1 MDAAGK
7 GKFTKCKSSLQNVNL
22 FGKMHK
28 AVTITKHYTTY
39 NKNIM
44 KRKVYYNDTLS
55 GALQSGK
62 GNEPH

>member
-1 MDAAGK
+1 
-7 GKFTKCKSSLQNVNL
+7 
-22 FGKMHK
+22 MHK